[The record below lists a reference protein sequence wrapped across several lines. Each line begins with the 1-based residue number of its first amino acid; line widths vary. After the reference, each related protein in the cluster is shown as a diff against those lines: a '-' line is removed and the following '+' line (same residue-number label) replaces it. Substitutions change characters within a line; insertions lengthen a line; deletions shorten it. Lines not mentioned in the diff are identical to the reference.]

1 MLTLEQAKQYL
12 ASVGV
17 NLPDYLLLALLEQVN
32 SVGECLT
39 ANGATPG
46 QVTLV
51 LSYLLGLMGLAQGDR
66 YVSSQR
72 APSGAAQS
80 FRFQSVGDRWRGLYA
95 LLRGLDKWGC
105 TADLVPSNPEGS
117 ARVALWVSKGGC
129 CE

>member
-1 MLTLEQAKQYL
+1 MLTAEQAKQYL
-12 ASVGV
+12 DSVGV
-17 NLPDYLLLALLEQVN
+17 ALPDYLLLALLEQVN
-32 SVGECLT
+32 SVAECLV

-66 YVSSQR
+66 YVTSQR
-72 APSGAAQS
+72 APSGAARS
-80 FRFQSVGDRWRGLYA
+80 FKFQSVGDRWRGLYA

-105 TADLVPSNPEGS
+105 TADLIPSNPEGGPK
-117 ARVALWVSKGGC
+117 VMLWVSQGGC

>member
-32 SVGECLT
+32 SVGECLI

-95 LLRGLDKWGC
+95 MLRGLDKWGC